1 MSTSPLVRIWLVDTA
16 GVVEGIHTNTHK
28 HTQTL
33 SHTQTDLRT
42 YVYRATGLLLL
53 QGAWGVDRGWPCAGW
68 GLVGVGSDERVHC
81 GRSGGRGK
89 GRGGGSVSWV
99 FRGQQAVIGAVV
111 GRVIIGI
118 AKRKCDSTPGG
129 SGGGG
134 EVGLG

>member
-1 MSTSPLVRIWLVDTA
+1 MCGLGACGCWLRRESPLRQEW
-16 GVVEGIHTNTHK
+16 G
-28 HTQTL
+28 
-33 SHTQTDLRT
+33 
-42 YVYRATGLLLL
+42 
-53 QGAWGVDRGWPCAGW
+53 QGQGQ
-68 GLVGVGSDERVHC
+68 
-81 GRSGGRGK
+81 
-89 GRGGGSVSWV
+89 GGGSVSWV